1 MISFPLA
8 TTTACQLPSPPLSSD
23 EEQGGAVTT
32 PSCSRDLETPNSIPD
47 PETRNGTE
55 SNNDTRSDLGVHQEG
70 ADEVRSP
77 QPPGPQ
83 EGVNREVLLQSL
95 CQSYLREMEAAGALD
110 KRKERVKPA
119 GKREGVKPAGRREG
133 VKPAGKREGVKPA
146 GRKEG
151 VKPAGRRE
159 GVKPPGRHY
168 GKGLKYVFSV
178 FILMLVCIS
187 WSDL

>member
-1 MISFPLA
+1 MSFPLA
-8 TTTACQLPSPPLSSD
+8 TTTARQLPSPLSSD

-47 PETRNGTE
+47 PETGNGTE

-83 EGVNREVLLQSL
+83 EGVSREVLLQSL

-110 KRKERVKPA
+110 KKKERVKPA
-119 GKREGVKPAGRREG
+119 HRKEGVKQAGKREG